1 MRKKP
6 RLHPAVNVTIST
18 LNAGEVKH
26 GTFSSWNDLN
36 RYDIIGEDHKGG
48 CQHVLRGGTIELLT
62 GPRVAEGRSQ
72 IVDAFLTTENYKDSN
87 WLLMIDS
94 DMTFEADIL
103 CQLLG
108 HAYNGNKKA
117 DANNP
122 ECFVIGALCFAGGRS
137 RMYPTLYR
145 GATRIAFD
153 GSEQIVP
160 EPIEDYPRNELV
172 KVMGT
177 GAAFLLV
184 HRKVLMHMK
193 LPHPDGFG
201 TDMHGQPNPHP
212 WFVEGLS
219 KGVQFGEDIAFC
231 MRANALGYG
240 VYVHTGV
247 QTGHL
252 KTLELNEELWD
263 EYNERNKPKKKELK
277 LP

>member
-1 MRKKP
+1 MRVLP
-6 RLHPAVNVTIST
+6 RPHPKVSVCIST

-26 GTFSSWNDLN
+26 GTFSSWNDLV
-36 RYDIIGEDHKGG
+36 RYDIVGERNNG
-48 CQHVLRGGTIELLT
+48 CQHVLLGGTIELQS

-72 IVDAFLTTENYKDSN
+72 IVEAFLTNPAYKNTD

-94 DMTFEADIL
+94 DMTFPPDAL
-103 CQLLG
+103 CKLLG
-108 HAYNGNKKA
+108 HAYNGKLKA
-117 DANNP
+117 DLAEP
-122 ECFVIGALCFAGGRS
+122 DCPVIGALCFAGGRS

-145 GATRIAFD
+145 GATREAYD
-153 GSEQIVP
+153 GTEQVVP

-184 HRKVLMHMK
+184 HRKVLTHMHM
-193 LPHPDGFG
+193 PYPDGFG
-201 TDMHGQPNPHP
+201 TDVHGQPNPHP

-252 KTLELNEELWD
+252 KTIELNEEIWD
-263 EYNERNKPKKKELK
+263 EYCQRTKPKKKELK

>member
-1 MRKKP
+1 MREKP
-6 RLHPAVNVTIST
+6 RPHPEVNVVIST

-26 GTFSSWNDLN
+26 GTFSSWNDLT
-36 RYDIIGEDHKGG
+36 RYDVIGEDHNGG

-72 IVDAFLTTENYKDSN
+72 IVEAFLSN
-87 WLLMIDS
+87 EAYNNAEWLLMIDS
-94 DMTFEADIL
+94 DMTFEPDIL

-108 HAYNGNKKA
+108 HAYGGDVKA
-117 DANNP
+117 KTSEPDCP
-122 ECFVIGALCFAGGRS
+122 VIGALCFAGGRS
-137 RMYPTLYR
+137 RMYPTLYK
-145 GATRIAFD
+145 GETRTAWD
-153 GSEQIVP
+153 GSTQVVP
-160 EPIEDYPRNELV
+160 EPITDYPRNQLV

-184 HRKVLMHMK
+184 HRKVLQHMRM
-193 LPHPDGFG
+193 PHPDGFG
-201 TDMHGQPNPHP
+201 TDAHGQPNPHP

-231 MRANALGYG
+231 MRANAIGYG
-240 VYVHTGV
+240 VFVHTGV

-252 KTLELNEELWD
+252 KTFELNEELWD
-263 EYNERNKPKKKELK
+263 EYRERTKPKKKELK